1 MGQAERRASSTKRG
15 PSTPTAPDSVGSP
28 PRKAMR
34 NSLSHRLSR
43 EEMGAEELARGAL
56 EGVDMRASEV
66 SRDWAQREW
75 MVVSGGGWTGA
86 MDTTRLSGSSS
97 RHGTPKRG
105 AAIVCERVE
114 ALPHRVAVLDLGCRE
129 SRLVES
135 SAQRI
140 AGFSRW
146 TPRSVC

>member
-1 MGQAERRASSTKRG
+1 MGQAERRASSTRRG

-56 EGVDMRASEV
+56 EGVDMHACEV

-75 MVVSGGGWTGA
+75 IVVSGRR
-86 MDTTRLSGSSS
+86 MDRSNGYHAFARQFIAARNPKSARLACVSGS
-97 RHGTPKRG
+97 RRCP
-105 AAIVCERVE
+105 
-114 ALPHRVAVLDLGCRE
+114 
-129 SRLVES
+129 
-135 SAQRI
+135 
-140 AGFSRW
+140 
-146 TPRSVC
+146 PR

>member
-1 MGQAERRASSTKRG
+1 MGQAERRASSTRRG

-43 EEMGAEELARGAL
+43 DEMGAEELARGAL

-75 MVVSGGGWTGA
+75 MVVSGRR
-86 MDTTRLSGSSS
+86 MDRSNGYDAFARQFMTARN
-97 RHGTPKRG
+97 PEKR
-105 AAIVCERVE
+105 AASVREWVE
-114 ALPHRVAVLDLGCRE
+114 ALP
-129 SRLVES
+129 
-135 SAQRI
+135 
-140 AGFSRW
+140 
-146 TPRSVC
+146 PR

>member
-1 MGQAERRASSTKRG
+1 MGQAERRASSTRRG

-66 SRDWAQREW
+66 SRDWAQRK
-75 MVVSGGGWTGA
+75 
-86 MDTTRLSGSSS
+86 MDRGIGKADGPDGYDAFARQFITARN
-97 RHGTPKRG
+97 PEKR
-105 AAIVCERVE
+105 AASVRERVE
-114 ALPHRVAVLDLGCRE
+114 AQPAALAVLDLGCGE
-129 SRLVES
+129 GSR
-135 SAQRI
+135 
-140 AGFSRW
+140 
-146 TPRSVC
+146 